1 MATSTK
7 RAAVFAVLLAI
18 ATAVSLS
25 SPVPSAS
32 APTIRIG
39 VGEMLTGPS
48 AYYGNAVLQGV
59 RVALD
64 TLNARGGVLGRKLEL
79 QVLDDASDNTQAVN
93 IVRKFAQDG
102 GVPVAIAPTYQPNFE
117 AACAVANQL
126 GLPVLGAQSAPPPAA
141 QNPKGYCYVVT
152 SDLYAQVKD
161 AIATLHRTMGIRSFA
176 VVYDQ
181 TNAYVTRFSQETVTD
196 IRAAGLVVAEN
207 LAVVAGQTDY
217 GPQITRLLGS
227 KPQAIFPAIVT
238 EDAARFMQ
246 QARAA
251 GVKAV
256 FFDPA
261 SELTNRRI
269 YDLSKGAAE
278 GVIAA
283 TPQSIGVPSFKAFV
297 QAYEKKYGPLDDPTY
312 SGFGYDALLL
322 AARAMEAAK
331 TTSDRAAI
339 KRALD
344 GTRSFCGSICFQN
357 DGHGNFLTSK
367 LYYVKLTASG
377 YVPAGF

>member
-1 MATSTK
+1 MGA
-7 RAAVFAVLLAI
+7 
-18 ATAVSLS
+18 
-25 SPVPSAS
+25 SPLK
-32 APTIRIG
+32 IG

-59 RVALD
+59 QVSLD
-64 TLNARGGVLGRKLEL
+64 RLNSHGGVLGQKIEL
-79 QVLDDASDNTQAVN
+79 QVLDDASDNTQSVN
-93 IVRKFAQDG
+93 IVRKFAEDG
-102 GVPVAIAPTYQPNFE
+102 SIPVAIAPTYQPNFE
-117 AACAVANQL
+117 ASCAVANQQ

-152 SDLYAQVKD
+152 SDLFAQVKD
-161 AIATLHRTMGIRSFA
+161 AIKTVHEKKGVTSFA

-181 TNAYVTRFSQETVTD
+181 TNAYVTRFSQVTVQD
-196 IRAAGLVVAEN
+196 IKDAGLKVSEN
-207 LAVVAGQTDY
+207 IAVVAGQTDY
-217 GPQITRLLGS
+217 GPQITRLLSS
-227 KPQAIFPAIVT
+227 KPEAIFPAIVT

-251 GVKAV
+251 GVKAL

-261 SELTNRRI
+261 SELTNKRI
-269 YDLSKGAAE
+269 FDLSKGAAE

-283 TPQSIGVPSFKAFV
+283 TPQSIAEPSFKGFV
-297 QAYEKKYGPLDDPTY
+297 AAYEKKFGPLDDPTY
-312 SGFGYDALLL
+312 SGFGYDALLI
-322 AARAMEAAK
+322 AAKAMEIAK

-339 KRALD
+339 KKALD
-344 GTRSFCGSICFQN
+344 GMTSFCGSICFQN

-367 LYYVKLTASG
+367 LYYVKLTQSG